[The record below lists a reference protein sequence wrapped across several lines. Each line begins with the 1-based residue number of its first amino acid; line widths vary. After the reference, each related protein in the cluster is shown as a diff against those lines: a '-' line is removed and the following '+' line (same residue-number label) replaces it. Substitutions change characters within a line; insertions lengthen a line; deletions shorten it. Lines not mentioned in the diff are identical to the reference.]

1 MPQDPA
7 GHALGRYGGV
17 VPGNVA
23 TPPAPPAPNDGK
35 PVITWPGF
43 QMRTDGTSRV
53 FIQST
58 VALSPQPSAAPG
70 RFSVILPG
78 AKVAAGTNRL
88 PLETRF
94 FNTPVTRVNIAVQRE
109 AVTVTLDLR
118 AEVAPVISSERGP
131 NGFYFVYI
139 DLPKGQYTKTQPTA
153 IDAPPAPPPTPRA
166 RTTSGQALGPSSLS
180 TSASGKAEAESST
193 EKASAKISGKA
204 GIKLGP

>member
-1 MPQDPA
+1 
-7 GHALGRYGGV
+7 
-17 VPGNVA
+17 
-23 TPPAPPAPNDGK
+23 
-35 PVITWPGF
+35 VITWPGF

-70 RFSVILPG
+70 RFSVTLPG

-118 AEVAPVISSERGP
+118 ADVAPVISSERGP

-139 DLPKGQYTKTQPTA
+139 DLPKGQYTKAEPAA
-153 IDAPPAPPPTPRA
+153 IDAPPAPTPAPRA
-166 RTTSGQALGPSSLS
+166 RTTGGQALGPSSLS
-180 TSASGKAEAESST
+180 SSASGKAEAEAST
-193 EKASAKISGKA
+193 AKASAKASGKA
-204 GIKLGP
+204 GIKLGL